1 MTKIIVGVDGS
12 EAAKGALRWAAA
24 EARLRGQPLVA
35 VMAWGFL
42 DQHHQL
48 ADAPFDPAYDDAEAH
63 RALAAYV
70 THVLGPDAT
79 DDVELRPVCD
89 LAAPALIDASADAS
103 LLVVGARG
111 LGGFARLL
119 LGSVTRKVLHEAA
132 CPVAVIR
139 GDDRS
144 EPAAGR
150 VVVGTDGSKAAD
162 LAVAWALEEARLR
175 GASLE
180 VVHAWHLPYLVPY
193 PSVTVAL
200 DTAPFE
206 ETAAETLKA
215 AIARLDPRPDD
226 RITTCVSMTGAAG
239 LLLQEAEGAELVVVG
254 SRGLGAV
261 KRAVLGSVSH
271 QVAQHASCPVV
282 VVPDEH
288 EQGGAT

>member
-12 EAAKGALRWAAA
+12 EAARGALRWAAA
-24 EARLRGQPLVA
+24 EARLRSQPLVA

-48 ADAPFDPAYDDAEAH
+48 VDAPFDPAYDDAEAH

-70 THVLGPDAT
+70 THVLGSDAT

-175 GASLE
+175 GASLD
-180 VVHAWHLPYLVPY
+180 VVHAWHLPYLVP
-193 PSVTVAL
+193 
-200 DTAPFE
+200 
-206 ETAAETLKA
+206 
-215 AIARLDPRPDD
+215 
-226 RITTCVSMTGAAG
+226 
-239 LLLQEAEGAELVVVG
+239 
-254 SRGLGAV
+254 
-261 KRAVLGSVSH
+261 
-271 QVAQHASCPVV
+271 
-282 VVPDEH
+282 
-288 EQGGAT
+288 